1 MKLYYF
7 PGSCALAGHIV
18 LEWIGAPYEAVRMS
32 SADVKTPQY
41 LALNPEGVVPLL
53 VDGDFTLAQNV
64 AILSYLAE
72 RYPEARLL
80 GDGTPRGR
88 AQVLRW
94 LALLNSD
101 VHPAFKP
108 IFVPARFLPQPK
120 LARALADAAAVN
132 VRRYFALLDKRLE
145 GRRWLVDQK
154 SIADPY
160 LFVMLRWAI
169 RLDIGLDGFTNL
181 SQFAARMEADPSV
194 RSAIT
199 AEEDVSTHLNFR
211 ARARR

>member
-7 PGSCALAGHIV
+7 PGSCALADHIV
-18 LEWIGAPYEAVRMS
+18 LEWIGAPYETVRMS
-32 SADVKTPQY
+32 TADVKTPQY

-64 AILSYLAE
+64 AILSYLAD
-72 RYPEARLL
+72 RYPEARLF

-88 AQVLRW
+88 ARVLRW

-108 IFVPARFLPQPK
+108 IFAPARFLPEQK
-120 LARALADAAAVN
+120 LAGALADAAAAN
-132 VRRYFALLDKRLE
+132 VRRYFGLLDKRLE
-145 GRRWLVDQK
+145 GRRWLVGER

-181 SQFAARMEADPSV
+181 SEFAERLDADPAV
-194 RSAIT
+194 RAAIA
-199 AEEDVSTHLNFR
+199 AEEDETTHLNFR
-211 ARARR
+211 ARA

>member
-7 PGSCALAGHIV
+7 PGSCALADHIV
-18 LEWIGAPYEAVRMS
+18 LEWVGAPYETIRMS
-32 SADVKTPQY
+32 TADVKSAQY
-41 LALNPEGVVPLL
+41 LALNPEGAVPLL
-53 VDGDFTLAQNV
+53 VDGDFTLTQNV
-64 AILSYLAE
+64 AILSYLAD

-80 GDGTPRGR
+80 GDGTPQGR

-108 IFVPARFLPQPK
+108 IFVPARFLPEPK
-120 LARALADAAAVN
+120 LARALADAAAAN
-132 VRRYFALLDKRLE
+132 VRRYFGLLEKRLE
-145 GRRWLVDQK
+145 GRRWLIDER

-181 SQFAARMEADPSV
+181 SEFAERMDADSGV
-194 RSAIT
+194 RAAVT
-199 AEEDVSTHLNFR
+199 AEEDETTHLNCR
-211 ARARR
+211 ARA

>member
-18 LEWIGAPYEAVRMS
+18 LEWIGVPYETVRMKPE
-32 SADVKTPQY
+32 DVKSAQY
-41 LALNPEGVVPLL
+41 LALNPEGAVPLL
-53 VDGDFTLAQNV
+53 VDGDFTLTQNV
-64 AILSYLAE
+64 AILAYLADQ
-72 RYPEARLL
+72 YPDARLF

-88 AQVLRW
+88 AQILRW

-108 IFVPARFLPQPK
+108 IFAPARFLPDQE
-120 LARALADAAAVN
+120 LAGPLANAATRN
-132 VRRYFALLDKRLE
+132 IRRYFGLLDKRLE
-145 GRRWLVDQK
+145 ERRWLVDER

-169 RLDIGLDGFTNL
+169 RLEIGLDGYKNL
-181 SQFAARMEADPSV
+181 SQFVERMYADLGVRAA
-194 RSAIT
+194 II
-199 AEEDVSTHLNFR
+199 AEEGEMIQFDSG
-211 ARARR
+211 ARA

>member
-7 PGSCALAGHIV
+7 SGSCALAGHVV
-18 LEWIGAPYEAVRMS
+18 LEWLGAPYETVRMS
-32 SADVKTPQY
+32 VADVKSAQY
-41 LALNPEGVVPLL
+41 LALNPQGAVPLL
-53 VDGDFTLAQNV
+53 VDGDFTLTQNV
-64 AILSYLAE
+64 AILTYLADQ
-72 RYPEARLL
+72 YPEARLL

-108 IFVPARFLPQPK
+108 IFVPARFLPEQK
-120 LARALADAAAVN
+120 LARALADAAAAN
-132 VRRYFALLDKRLE
+132 VRRYFGLLDKRLE
-145 GRRWLVDQK
+145 GRRWLIDER

-181 SQFAARMEADPSV
+181 SEFAERMDADPAV
-194 RSAIT
+194 SAAIA
-199 AEEDVSTHLNFR
+199 AEEDEPVHLNFR
-211 ARARR
+211 ARA

>member
-7 PGSCALAGHIV
+7 PGSCALADHIV
-18 LEWIGAPYEAVRMS
+18 LEWIGAPYETVSMS
-32 SADVKTPQY
+32 AADVKTPEY

-53 VDGDFTLAQNV
+53 VEGDFTLTQNV

-80 GDGTPRGR
+80 GDGTPKGR

-101 VHPAFKP
+101 VHPAFRP
-108 IFVPARFLPQPK
+108 IFVPARFLPEPK

-132 VRRYFALLDKRLE
+132 VRRYFGLLDKRLE
-145 GRRWLVDQK
+145 ERRWLVDQR

-169 RLDIGLDGFTNL
+169 RLDIGLDGFPNL
-181 SQFAARMEADPSV
+181 LEFAERMDADPAV
-194 RSAIT
+194 RAAIT
-199 AEEDVSTHLNFR
+199 VEEDDSTDLNYR
-211 ARARR
+211 ARA